1 MSDTEPDENK
11 EPEEKDR
18 KEPSGTTLTLEEWF
32 EELNKCDCLHQYAK
46 KRKEE
51 SGEEKQKEPEEGTL
65 TEEEWIEELNQYD
78 RLSQY
83 AKRRKEERNE
93 E

>member
-1 MSDTEPDENK
+1 MPNPEHTDDIES
-11 EPEEKDR
+11 EEKDR

-32 EELNKCDCLHQYAK
+32 EELNKCDRLHQYAK
-46 KRKEE
+46 KRRGK
-51 SGEEKQKEPEEGTL
+51 GDEEKQKEPEEGTL